1 MEIQIN
7 EQTLE
12 TILIDSQIRIIKS
25 PTAEYIPNSNVGIES
40 ISIDDNYTKIDFV
53 YISPKEY
60 PNLSWVLM
68 HGDAYIRP
76 VGTENKY
83 KLIKAINI
91 PLAPNKH
98 FFQKSGQVLKYTLL
112 FPALPRNIKQ
122 IDIIEKLIPGPYF
135 NFFRVNISHG
145 QPLLITFNNNQN

>member
-12 TILIDSQIRIIKS
+12 TILIDTQIRIIKS
-25 PTAEYIPNSNVGIES
+25 PTAEYIPDSNVGIES
-40 ISIDDNYTKIDFV
+40 ISLDDDYTRIDFV

-60 PNLSWVLM
+60 PNVSWVQM
-68 HGDAYIRP
+68 HGDSYIRP

-83 KLIKAINI
+83 KLIRAINI

-98 FFQKSGQVLKYTLL
+98 FFKKSGQVLKYTLL
-112 FPALPRNIKQ
+112 FPALPKNIKQ
-122 IDIIEKLIPGPYF
+122 IDIIEKLVPGPYF
-135 NFFRVNISHG
+135 NFFRVDIAHG
-145 QPLLITFNNNQN
+145 QPLLITLNNNQN